1 MTTEQKKLS
10 KSSSTANNPVIMVVD
25 KDRQFL
31 ENTKKYFLMRGYSI
45 HSVHDVRA
53 ILTRIKLDKPNIIIM
68 EANLGEIRCDSV
80 IKMLQNKNI
89 NLPIIVTS
97 QTVDK
102 KFISGLKEFKISLFL
117 LKPIDLDKLEIT
129 IRAMFTPST
138 PDKKKL
144 HQPSILFLSEKEAVK
159 EDPYVFIPQ
168 EVIGMNGFR
177 IIPATAIQDSIEAFK
192 KPNNRIKLVLV
203 DATNEASTK
212 SKMKLFDII
221 RVKLKL
227 PVFFI
232 AKKISENL
240 KNSLKKSGFT
250 TIISQSETSPEELL
264 RVFRSALDKGK
275 GVDTKSKSKYPQ
287 NILEELKTIKELPPM
302 PEVLLK
308 VEKLATD
315 PNVTSAHFGK
325 VLETDPSITAR
336 LLQLSN
342 SSFYSFNRNI
352 TTVKDTI
359 SLMGIREVMS
369 LVRLSCIKENLKV
382 PAEIEAAVRKIWEHS
397 TTCAITAGLLYEKMN
412 FSKESDLT
420 DILFMSGVIHDL
432 GKIVLWKYFTSTYM
446 SLTLQPDVAAYPEA
460 SDEQKHL
467 GVTHCEVGR
476 ELTQF
481 WELPPIFT
489 NMIEYHHTPS
499 HENASDLAII
509 IHISDI
515 LAKYIMDI
523 IPEDRIKF
531 SPEILEK
538 INLTDK
544 RILGLAHQL
553 ASVVKKKSFEATR
566 MVTSL

>member
-1 MTTEQKKLS
+1 MTTELKSLS
-10 KSSSTANNPVIMVVD
+10 KSSSTVNNPVIMVVD
-25 KDRQFL
+25 EDQQFL

-45 HSVHDVRA
+45 HPVHDVRA

-80 IKMLQNKNI
+80 INMLQKKNI

-97 QTVDK
+97 HSVDK
-102 KFISGLKEFKISLFL
+102 KFISGLKKFKISLFL
-117 LKPIDLDKLEIT
+117 LKPVDLDKLEVT
-129 IRAMFTPST
+129 IRAMFTPSS

-144 HQPSILFLSEKEAVK
+144 HQPSILFLSENEAVK
-159 EDPYVFIPQ
+159 EDPYVFIPRK
-168 EVIGMNGFR
+168 VIGMNGFR

-192 KPNNRIKLVLV
+192 KPHNRIRLVLV

-212 SKMKLFDII
+212 AKMRLFDII

-232 AKKISENL
+232 AKKINENL
-240 KNSLKKSGFT
+240 KDSLKKRGFT
-250 TIISQSETSPEELL
+250 NIISQSETSPEELL

-308 VEKLATD
+308 VEKLASD

-325 VLETDPSITAR
+325 VLETDPGITAR
-336 LLQLSN
+336 LLHLSN
-342 SSFYSFNRNI
+342 SSHYSFNRKI

-369 LVRLSCIKENLKV
+369 LVRMSCIKENLKV

-397 TTCAITAGLLYEKMN
+397 TTCAITAGLLYEKMD
-412 FSKESDLT
+412 FSKETDLT
-420 DILFMSGVIHDL
+420 DILFMSGIIHDL
-432 GKIVLWKYFTSTYM
+432 GKIVLWKFFTSTYM
-446 SLTLQPDVAAYPEA
+446 SLTLQPDVGAYPDV

-467 GVTHCEVGR
+467 GVTHCEVGK
-476 ELTQF
+476 ELAQF
-481 WELPPIFT
+481 WKLPPIFT
-489 NMIEYHHTPS
+489 NMIEYHHTPT
-499 HENASDLAII
+499 HEDASDLTVI

-531 SPEILEK
+531 LPEILKKIDLTREQILELVHELTPAVKEK
-538 INLTDK
+538 
-544 RILGLAHQL
+544 
-553 ASVVKKKSFEATR
+553 SYEATR